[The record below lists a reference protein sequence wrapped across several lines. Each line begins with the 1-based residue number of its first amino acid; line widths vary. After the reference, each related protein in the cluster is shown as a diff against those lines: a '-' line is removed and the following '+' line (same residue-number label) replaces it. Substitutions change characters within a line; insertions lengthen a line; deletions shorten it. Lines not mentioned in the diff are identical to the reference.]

1 MQALVCHKLYS
12 QSRAMAGLTANEVF
26 WRIEWIA
33 HSLESL
39 EGRRMRA
46 EARIDEFI
54 ADLATAKLHPGL
66 ADKIVDQLK
75 AKLEEAISGCAAG
88 GSMDPV
94 FRAALRRLP
103 GEHH

>member
-1 MQALVCHKLYS
+1 
-12 QSRAMAGLTANEVF
+12 MAGLTANEVF

-54 ADLATAKLHPGL
+54 ADLAKADLHPGL
-66 ADKIVDQLK
+66 DDKIVDQLK
-75 AKLEEAISGCAAG
+75 VKLEEAISGRPTGANL
-88 GSMDPV
+88 DPV
-94 FRAALRRLP
+94 FRAALARLT
-103 GEHH
+103 G